1 MSVDRLVAL
10 IYCCSRIN
18 ISYEGHFSF
27 QYYIV
32 IIQVDNNLSNVVRVL
47 CLDGILSYSMPQGDK
62 RSPEW
67 EFYDSTYDGY
77 WDDEL
82 QRGLGQLTDG
92 KVGLDNFRMG
102 YYDTERGEYLPVVFY
117 MFIII
122 FIKNY
127 QDR

>member
-1 MSVDRLVAL
+1 
-10 IYCCSRIN
+10 
-18 ISYEGHFSF
+18 
-27 QYYIV
+27 
-32 IIQVDNNLSNVVRVL
+32 
-47 CLDGILSYSMPQGDK
+47 MPQGDK

-102 YYDTERGEYLPVVFY
+102 YYDTERG
-117 MFIII
+117 
-122 FIKNY
+122 K
-127 QDR
+127 